1 MKTFQKVRG
10 LALRAACSVD
20 RQEVQRFLFVP
31 RVMFFLFS
39 AVTVL
44 AMTIMPAQAKDIF
57 DVVKDAMQSVYEDVA
72 GIATVAAVVCAAVC
86 LLLMNFSKSGKTVD
100 ESRMWLKRIIVCWAA
115 IMTLGAIVTYMQDII
130 PEQKF
135 TGSTK
140 AKE

>member
-86 LLLMNFSKSGKTVD
+86 S
-100 ESRMWLKRIIVCWAA
+100 
-115 IMTLGAIVTYMQDII
+115 
-130 PEQKF
+130 
-135 TGSTK
+135 
-140 AKE
+140 